1 MSKRL
6 IDLLL
11 SAFGLLIAS
20 PMLLPVMFLVWRED
34 RHSPFYIAPRVGCN
48 GGEFSMV
55 KIRSMVIDAD
65 RKGSGATSNTDLRL
79 PLKSVVLNRGIL

>member
-1 MSKRL
+1 MTKQL

-34 RHSPFYIAPRVGCN
+34 RHSPFYIALRVGRN
-48 GGEFSMV
+48 GGEFFMMN
-55 KIRSMVIDAD
+55 IRSMVIDAD
-65 RKGSGATSNTDLRL
+65 RKGSGSISNTDLRL
-79 PLKSVVLNRGIL
+79 PLKSVVLNRVIL